1 MSHDKTD
8 EAIEQLFELL
18 LSMYQIGLE
27 TSMKVIHLLYYK
39 LLYYLSCHKIYR
51 NHGGLYTDSPNWI

>member
-27 TSMKVIHLLYYK
+27 TSMKG
-39 LLYYLSCHKIYR
+39 S
-51 NHGGLYTDSPNWI
+51 DSFIIL